1 MPERWDP
8 GNVFP
13 ESLVD
18 FLACGCVAVGRAGE
32 IWGVVIGWA
41 SGAAPTFTFGSSRGA
56 CRSVDQL
63 DPRSK
68 WLVVSSSC
76 GCLT

>member
-1 MPERWDP
+1 MPERRDP

-32 IWGVVIGWA
+32 IWGVVIGWD
-41 SGAAPTFTFGSSRGA
+41 SGAAHTLTFGSRRGA
-56 CRSVDQL
+56 RRSIDQL
-63 DPRSK
+63 DPGVSG
-68 WLVVSSSC
+68 WL
-76 GCLT
+76 